1 MKPCRGNTPRLIA
14 LLDGSLAA
22 EEADRLRSHLEGCAR
37 CRTAYA
43 RLEKTASLCR
53 ELGSQ
58 PAPELPWRK
67 IEAQI
72 QWRLNRPEREES
84 QPRARASSWPR
95 GLALAGATAF
105 GALAAIALMTWLAP
119 APPSPAPARPL
130 VRAAPSATR
139 AEHAELA
146 ALVTLAA
153 GEVKLVPAGGVAR
166 ALVLTRPILEGDRL
180 LTGPNARVGLQWS
193 KGSGA
198 LLLGDSDAELRR
210 LRSREQELVLH
221 HGRVAAQLAPLPP
234 RGRFSIVAS
243 GLRASVRGTQF
254 AVALQREQVEVEVF
268 EGVVE
273 VEPTDGRWRAVRVP
287 AGFTLRADGRSGP
300 RPTPVSA
307 SGAPGFAFNLQPWP
321 GLFQA
326 MVGSGLMSVES
337 RPEGAEI
344 RFDAQP
350 VGTTNLTL
358 RGSVGR
364 HLVELWRDGKL
375 LRRQWVEVE
384 LNPGRIALD
393 VEQTRPPTPRLPASV
408 YEVFRRR
415 AIQIQQCY
423 ERVLKAEPTLE
434 GKLTLRVTITKDGKV
449 EDARLETDTLRDP
462 RVGQCALATV
472 RRWEFPAGTSP
483 VELVY
488 PLHLRPR
495 R

>member
-22 EEADRLRSHLEGCAR
+22 EEADRLRKHLEGCAR
-37 CRTAYA
+37 CRAAFA

-53 ELGSQ
+53 ELGSE

-72 QWRLNRPEREES
+72 QWRLSRPDES
-84 QPRARASSWPR
+84 QPRARAVRPR
-95 GLALAGATAF
+95 FVLALAGATAF
-105 GALAAIALMTWLAP
+105 GALAAVALLTWLAP
-119 APPSPAPARPL
+119 ALRSTRPAPTLAR
-130 VRAAPSATR
+130 VAPPATR
-139 AEHAELA
+139 AEPTELA

-153 GEVKLVPAGGVAR
+153 GDVRLVPAGGVAR

-180 LTGPNARVGLQWS
+180 LTGPSARVGLQWS

-198 LLLGDSDAELRR
+198 LLLADSEAELRR
-210 LRSREQELVLH
+210 LRSDEQELVLH
-221 HGRVAAQLAPLPP
+221 EGRVAAQLAPLPP

-254 AVALQREQVEVEVF
+254 AVALHREQVEVEVF

-273 VEPTDGRWRAVRVP
+273 VEPTDGRWRALRVP
-287 AGFTLRADGRSGP
+287 AGFALRADGRSGP
-300 RPTPVSA
+300 RPSLVPA
-307 SGAPGFAFNLQPWP
+307 SGAPGFALNLQPWP

-358 RGSVGR
+358 RGAVGR

-384 LNPGRIALD
+384 LSPGRLALD
-393 VEQTRPPTPRLPASV
+393 VEQTRPPATRLPASV

-415 AIQIQQCY
+415 AVQIQQCY
-423 ERVLKAEPTLE
+423 ERALKAEPTLE
-434 GKLTLRVTITKDGKV
+434 GRLTVRVTIGKDGKV
-449 EDARLETDTLRDP
+449 EEARLETDTLRDA

-472 RRWEFPAGTSP
+472 RRWEFPAGNAP

-488 PLHLRPR
+488 PLQLRPR